1 MTSAALAAVKQRIAD
16 EVRRLHPRLIEIS
29 HAIHANP
36 ELAFGEKKAA
46 AILTAELE
54 QGGFRVTRG
63 VAGLE
68 TAFTAVRGE
77 GKPRVAF
84 LAEYD
89 ALAKIGHG
97 CGHNLIGTWAVGAAI
112 ALARACPDAPGSV
125 EVVGTP
131 GEEGGGGKVILAD
144 AGVFRGL
151 DAAIMMHPRE
161 TTLVDRGSLAI
172 TRYQVE
178 FFGKSAHASTY
189 PEKGINALDGILQVF
204 FSINA
209 FRQMLKPGSR
219 IHGVI
224 THGGDAPNII
234 PDYAAAKI
242 LLRAR
247 EQDYL
252 DEMERRFTQI
262 VEGAGL
268 ATGARF
274 KLTRGISYKT
284 RVCNRVLVETLQENL
299 LALGL
304 SRDEPPTD
312 GGVGSSDIG
321 NVSHLVPT
329 IHPYFQICD
338 PGIVTHSQEF
348 AAAAAAPRADETL
361 LSGAT
366 LLARTGADVLLQ
378 ADLRDRMRASFREQ
392 LGREPQA

>member
-1 MTSAALAAVKQRIAD
+1 MTSTALDAVKQRIAD
-16 EVRRLHPRLIEIS
+16 EVKRLHPRLVEIS

-36 ELAFGEKKAA
+36 ELAFQEKKAA
-46 AILTAELE
+46 ALLAAELE
-54 QGGFRVTRG
+54 QAGFRVTRG

-97 CGHNLIGTWAVGAAI
+97 CGHNLIGTWAVGAAV
-112 ALARACPDAPGSV
+112 ALARACPDAPGSI
-125 EVVGTP
+125 EVIGTP
-131 GEEGGGGKVILAD
+131 AEEGGGGKVILAD

-161 TTLVDRGSLAI
+161 FTLVDRGSLAI

-189 PEKGINALDGILQVF
+189 PEKGINALDAVLQVF
-204 FSINA
+204 FSLNA
-209 FRQMLKPGSR
+209 LRQMLKPGSR

-234 PDYAAAKI
+234 PDYASAKI

-252 DEMERRFTQI
+252 EELEHRFTQI
-262 VEGAGL
+262 VEGAAL
-268 ATGARF
+268 ATGARP

-284 RVCNRVLVETLQENL
+284 RVCNRELVEALRENL
-299 LALGL
+299 LAMGL
-304 SRDEPPTD
+304 THEEPPTE

-338 PGIVTHSQEF
+338 PGIVTHSPEF
-348 AAAAAAPRADETL
+348 AVAAAEPRADETL
-361 LSGAT
+361 LTGAT
-366 LLARTGADVLLQ
+366 LLARTGADVLLR
-378 ADLRDRMRASFREQ
+378 ADLRDRMRASFRKQ